1 MPLCR
6 ASSFAIRLYKCS
18 MELTDSELT
27 LRLKQHDEVAFE
39 TLFRRYYRYL
49 YSVAIQ
55 YVKDPDLAED
65 ALQEVYLKLW
75 TNREHIDELQSIK
88 SYLATAMR
96 HQVLNA
102 IRNEKRAILR
112 HLNHH
117 ITQPN
122 ADTSTEDTLM
132 LNEYGSVF
140 RDGLRQLPN
149 QRRLV
154 FTLRSEQGLTN
165 EQVASQLRISINTVK
180 VQYYQ
185 ACRFLRDYLRQHAGI
200 EAILILMAAF
210 AQ

>member
-1 MPLCR
+1 
-6 ASSFAIRLYKCS
+6 
-18 MELTDSELT
+18 MELTDTELA
-27 LRLKQHDEVAFE
+27 LRLKQHDEAAFE

-55 YVKDPDLAED
+55 YVKDPALAED

-75 TNREHIDELQSIK
+75 TNREQVDETRSIK

-112 HLNHH
+112 HLNHQT
-117 ITQPN
+117 TQPDT
-122 ADTSTEDTLM
+122 DTSTEETLI

-140 RDGLRQLPN
+140 QNGLRQLSA

-154 FTLRSEQGLTN
+154 FILRSEKGLTN
-165 EQVASQLRISINTVK
+165 EEVAAQLQISINTVK
-180 VQYYQ
+180 VQYYH

-200 EAILILMAAF
+200 EAMLVLMATF
-210 AQ
+210 CN

>member
-1 MPLCR
+1 
-6 ASSFAIRLYKCS
+6 

-27 LRLKQHDEVAFE
+27 LRLKQHDEAAFE

-55 YVKDPDLAED
+55 YVKDPALAED

-75 TNREHIDELQSIK
+75 TNRDHIDELQSIK

-96 HQVLNA
+96 HQVLNT

-112 HLNHH
+112 HLSYR
-117 ITQPN
+117 TTCPD

-132 LNEYGSVF
+132 FNEYGSVF
-140 RDGLRQLPN
+140 RDGLGQLSN

-165 EQVASQLRISINTVK
+165 EEVAFQLKLSINTVK

-185 ACRFLRDYLRQHAGI
+185 ACRFLRAYLRQHAGI
-200 EAILILMAAF
+200 EAVLILIVTVARNSN
-210 AQ
+210 

>member
-1 MPLCR
+1 
-6 ASSFAIRLYKCS
+6 

-27 LRLKQHDEVAFE
+27 LRLKQHDEAAFE

-49 YSVAIQ
+49 YRVSIQ
-55 YVKDPDLAED
+55 YVKDPNLAED

-75 TNREHIDELQSIK
+75 TNRDHIDESQSVK

-102 IRNEKRAILR
+102 LRNEKRAILR
-112 HLNHH
+112 HLSHH
-117 ITQPN
+117 TTRPD
-122 ADTSTEDTLM
+122 ADTSTEDTLT

-140 RDGLRQLPN
+140 RDGLRQLSN

-165 EQVASQLRISINTVK
+165 EEVATQLKLSINTVK

-200 EAILILMAAF
+200 EAVLILMATF
-210 AQ
+210 SQ